1 MFSTADFARYFQ
13 WSGIATLG
21 FAVLAFL
28 AFVLKWGYRYR
39 LVGVTGFMGVL
50 TGGLFALSLVPL
62 VHTTIPGAARYSLI
76 YDNGNDRAVIA
87 IAPPI
92 KESELD
98 ATLRQAAVDLFS
110 YGRAGQTNGKL
121 NIRARAVIHPQPGIS
136 EPLILGEVNR
146 SLAVRDDLSLDI
158 QINRKNLAKLPQV

>member
-1 MFSTADFARYFQ
+1 MFSTTDFARYFQ
-13 WSGIATLG
+13 WSGIATLI
-21 FAVLAFL
+21 FAVFTII
-28 AFVLKWGYRYR
+28 AFVIKWGDRFR
-39 LVGVTGFMGVL
+39 LVGATGFMGVL

-62 VHTTIPGAARYSLI
+62 VHTTIPGAVKYSLI

-87 IAPPI
+87 IAPTI

-121 NIRARAVIHPQPGIS
+121 NIRARTIIHPKLGIS
-136 EPLILGEVNR
+136 EPLLLGEVNR
-146 SLAVRDDLSLDI
+146 SLAALEDNSLDI
-158 QINRKNLAKLPQV
+158 QINKKNLAKLPKI

>member
-1 MFSTADFARYFQ
+1 MFTTEAFAKYFQ
-13 WSGIATLG
+13 WSGIATLVFG
-21 FAVLAFL
+21 ALATLAFI
-28 AFVLKWGYRYR
+28 FKWGFRYR
-39 LVGVTGFMGVL
+39 LVGVTGFMGVM

-62 VHTTIPGAARYSLI
+62 VHTTIPGAVRYSLI

-121 NIRARAVIHPQPGIS
+121 NIRARAIVHPKEGVS

-146 SLAVRDDLSLDI
+146 SLAVRQDDNLDI
-158 QINRKNLAKLPQV
+158 QINRKNLAKLPQI